1 MFPCGR
7 EPPRSWIIQPT
18 RWTTLASARG
28 IGMRTALVSNGARR
42 IGRYLERSF
51 MREGYAVAIL
61 CNGSRYEADHLGLGA
76 SLWRTSDTLAG

>member
-1 MFPCGR
+1 
-7 EPPRSWIIQPT
+7 
-18 RWTTLASARG
+18 
-28 IGMRTALVSNGARR
+28 MRTALVSNGARR

-76 SLWRTSDTLAG
+76 SLWRTSDTLAGKLAGRNRQQHQAVGTGHER